1 MSDPKYPVY
10 GIHYCATNYVIATD
24 EIISNAISHQSY
36 TVSAL
41 AVHGLIEA
49 VRDHE
54 FKETVNGIDL
64 VVPDGQP
71 IRWVINNFY
80 NLKLKDRVSG
90 PDLTLYVLERANENK
105 LRLFLYGSTKNT
117 LDSLKSFINQNYPD
131 VIICGMHV
139 DRFREAT
146 EEEDVAD
153 IKKINESGAH
163 IVFVG
168 RGCPRQEK
176 WVVAHK
182 NKINAAMMAIGA
194 AFDFHAGTVK
204 RAPKWM
210 QNSGLEWL
218 YRMMQEPEKMWK
230 RNLDTFPLFIY
241 LFFKYKLTGKY
252 KQ

>member
-1 MSDPKYPVY
+1 MSDQNYPLYGVY
-10 GIHYCATNYVIATD
+10 YCATNYIEATD
-24 EIISNAISHQSY
+24 KIISKAISNESY

-54 FKETVNGIDL
+54 FKETVNGIDM

-71 IRWVINNFY
+71 IRWALNSFY
-80 NLKLKDRVSG
+80 KLKLRDRVSG
-90 PDLTLYVLERANENK
+90 PDLTLYVLERANKYK

-117 LDSLKSFINQNYPD
+117 LDRLRSFINQNYPD
-131 VIICGMHV
+131 VLICGMHV

-146 EEEDVAD
+146 EEEDDAD
-153 IKKINESGAH
+153 IKKINESEAH
-163 IVFVG
+163 IVFIG

-176 WVVAHK
+176 WVAAHK
-182 NKINAAMMAIGA
+182 NKVNAVMMAIGA

-210 QNSGLEWL
+210 QRSGLEWF
-218 YRMMQEPEKMWK
+218 YRMMQEPKKMWK
-230 RNLDTFPLFIY
+230 RNFDTFPLFIY
-241 LFFKYKLTGKY
+241 LFIKYKLSR
-252 KQ
+252 KQE